1 MNILPT
7 ELKKLINHLT
17 ILPGVGAKSAQRM
30 AIHILQHKQSQAL
43 ELATALND
51 CVQKLNKCKQCN
63 NFSSDDICNIC
74 TDPNRD
80 QRTICVVESL
90 SDLISIEQTSIYR
103 GLYFV
108 LLGHLSPIEQI
119 GPEQLNIPT
128 LLSTIHTQ
136 PIDEL
141 ILATN
146 ATIEGEATAH
156 YIVSHIEKD
165 IKISRLASGVP
176 VGTELE
182 FLNSNTLHQALSER
196 REILE
201 KS

>member
-1 MNILPT
+1 
-7 ELKKLINHLT
+7 
-17 ILPGVGAKSAQRM
+17 M
-30 AIHILQHKQSQAL
+30 AIHILQHKQAQAL
-43 ELATALND
+43 ELAASLTE
-51 CVQKLNKCKQCN
+51 CVQQLGKCQQCN
-63 NFSSDDICNIC
+63 NFSSQDICAVC
-74 TDPNRD
+74 SDPNRD
-80 QRTICVVESL
+80 HRTICVVESL
-90 SDLISIEQTSIYR
+90 SDLISIEQTSVYR

-128 LLSTIHTQ
+128 LLSIIHTRE
-136 PIDEL
+136 IDEL

-156 YIVSHIEKD
+156 YITSHIEKD

-182 FLNSNTLHQALSER
+182 FLNSNTLHQALMER

-201 KS
+201 KD

>member
-1 MNILPT
+1 MNILPV

-51 CVQKLNKCKQCN
+51 CVQKLKKCKQCN
-63 NFSSDDICNIC
+63 NFSSDDICSIC

>member
-1 MNILPT
+1 MKILPQ
-7 ELKKLINHLT
+7 ELKTLINHLT

-43 ELATALND
+43 ELSRSLQD
-51 CVQKLNKCKQCN
+51 CVQNLMKCIQCN
-63 NFSSDDICNIC
+63 NFSSQEMCSICHD
-74 TDPNRD
+74 TTRD
-80 QRTICVVESL
+80 QSVICVVESL
-90 SDLISIEQTSIYR
+90 SDLISIEQTGIYR

-119 GPEQLNIPT
+119 GPDELNIPK
-128 LLSTIHTQ
+128 LLSSIHTRD
-136 PIDEL
+136 IEEL

-156 YIVSHIEKD
+156 YIVSHIEKK